1 MVEVGFFFYVPCTSH
16 RTKRAKLSPWKL
28 NKGKRMDWKTYADKE
43 PLSWNLPYL
52 STNEDKNTERTGS
65 TADVQLRRLY
75 FIYNMTRGM
84 ESCITVRRQ
93 CRTLFKLFFLGKT
106 LQHSTP
112 TVPYH
117 SLCACLLVK
126 LDYEQQEKGGYLVC
140 LFIPST

>member
-1 MVEVGFFFYVPCTSH
+1 
-16 RTKRAKLSPWKL
+16 
-28 NKGKRMDWKTYADKE
+28 MDWKTYADKE